1 MSSQRYAYTVSAP
14 TPLDITLL
22 IVALAGLAWGGW
34 LLAQRRRESAGWRV
48 ERERLLTQH
57 EQLQHQARQH
67 AAAAERER
75 IYRDLHDDLGARL
88 LDLVYA
94 APDPAQAEQARQA
107 LQSLRALVA
116 DAQRPAST
124 LHLLLG
130 ELRAETDRRLR
141 SAGRELLWEQD
152 AALPDM
158 QLDQATT
165 LHLARIMREAVTNAL
180 RHAALRWLR
189 VRLYEMDGILLCDVT
204 DDGRFDGQHIGSG
217 TGTQSMRTRADELGA
232 QIDWHPGTLGGTK
245 VTLRVPL
252 AASNG

>member
-1 MSSQRYAYTVSAP
+1 MNGNGFNASTSS
-14 TPLDITLL
+14 
-22 IVALAGLAWGGW
+22 
-34 LLAQRRRESAGWRV
+34 
-48 ERERLLTQH
+48 
-57 EQLQHQARQH
+57 LQHQARQH

-204 DDGRFDGQHIGSG
+204 DDGRFDGRTSAAALARSPCARAPTNWARRS
-217 TGTQSMRTRADELGA
+217 TGIPVRS
-232 QIDWHPGTLGGTK
+232 
-245 VTLRVPL
+245 
-252 AASNG
+252 AAPR